1 MGAAHPLSFVPIASG
16 GSVVE
21 QTSSVIYNGD
31 CVSGMAKLEAESVNM
46 IFADPPYNLSGSS
59 LVNRKSATGGDF
71 YKVNEKWDSWTDV
84 EYAKFTDAWIYE
96 ASRVL
101 VDNGAIYVCASYHN
115 IGEVVTSLKKSKFL
129 VKNILV
135 WEKPNA
141 MPNMTRRTFTHS
153 TEFVVWAVKGKN
165 WIFNFEALKNLNPE
179 TQRDGSPKMMRDV
192 WRLPVVQG
200 VERLRGEDGRAL
212 HPTQK
217 PETLVQ
223 RCIEA
228 STNPGHLVLDPF
240 VGSGTTAVV
249 AKRLGRH
256 SIGFETNDTYFK
268 AARSR
273 LGRG

>member
-1 MGAAHPLSFVPIASG
+1 MDH
-16 GSVVE
+16 
-21 QTSSVIYNGD
+21 TSSVIKKGD
-31 CVSGMAKLEAESVNM
+31 CVSGMAKLGSKTVNM

-71 YKVNEKWDSWTDV
+71 YKVNEGWDTWTDV
-84 EYAKFTDAWIYE
+84 EYSKFTEAWISE

-101 VDNGAIYVCASYHN
+101 VDNGAIYVCASHHN
-115 IGEVVTSLKKSKFL
+115 LGEVMTSLKKSQFL

-153 TEFVVWAVKGKN
+153 TEFVIWAVKGKN
-165 WIFNFEALKNLNPE
+165 WIFNYEALKKLNPE
-179 TQRDGSPKMMRDV
+179 SQRDGSPKMMRDV

-200 VERLRGEDGRAL
+200 GERLRGEDGKAL

-240 VGSGTTAVV
+240 AGSGTTAVV
-249 AKRLGRH
+249 AKRLGRN
-256 SIGFETNDTYFK
+256 SVGFETNDTYIK

-273 LGRG
+273 LRLA

>member
-1 MGAAHPLSFVPIASG
+1 MEQAS
-16 GSVVE
+16 
-21 QTSSVIYNGD
+21 TAIRKAD
-31 CVSGMAKLEAESVNM
+31 CVVGMAKLEPRSVNM
-46 IFADPPYNLSGSS
+46 VFADPPYNLSGSS

-71 YKVNEKWDSWTDV
+71 YKVNEQWDSWTDV
-84 EYAKFTDAWIYE
+84 AYANFTDAWISE
-96 ASRVL
+96 AARIL
-101 VDNGAIYVCASYHN
+101 VDNGAIYVCASHHN
-115 IGEVVTSLKKSKFL
+115 IGEVVASLKKSNFS
-129 VKNILV
+129 VKNIIV

-179 TQRDGSPKMMRDV
+179 SQRDGRPKMMRDV

-200 VERLRGEDGRAL
+200 VERLRGNDGRAL

-217 PETLVQ
+217 PEALVQ

-228 STNPGHLVLDPF
+228 STDPGHLVLDPF
-240 VGSGTTAVV
+240 AGSGTTAVV

-256 SIGFETNDTYFK
+256 SISFETEDTYIR
-268 AARSR
+268 AARNR
-273 LGRG
+273 LRRG